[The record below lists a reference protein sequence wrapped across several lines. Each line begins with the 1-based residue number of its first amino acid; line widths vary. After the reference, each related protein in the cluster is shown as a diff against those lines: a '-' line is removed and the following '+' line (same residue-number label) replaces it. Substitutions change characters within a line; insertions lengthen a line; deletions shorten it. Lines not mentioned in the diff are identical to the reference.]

1 MVVRVS
7 QAVRGGRLERRSK
20 LAQAT
25 GLPESQAPPPRLAAE
40 STAEEPP
47 LAGGLAGGRDREGEL
62 RADGAGLGR
71 APPPPK
77 DLGTWIARDRA
88 VSPFKAEQKWGVGG
102 DIKKDRKELKLDPR
116 TWKPHPLLPTSP

>member
-1 MVVRVS
+1 MVVRVL
-7 QAVRGGRLERRSK
+7 QAVRGGCLAWRSK
-20 LAQAT
+20 LARAT

-47 LAGGLAGGRDREGEL
+47 LAGGLAGGPDREGEL

-77 DLGTWIARDRA
+77 DLGTWIARARA
-88 VSPFKAEQKWGVGG
+88 VSTFKAEQK
-102 DIKKDRKELKLDPR
+102 
-116 TWKPHPLLPTSP
+116 

>member
-1 MVVRVS
+1 MVVRIS
-7 QAVRGGRLERRSK
+7 QAVRGGRLARRSK
-20 LAQAT
+20 LVRAT

-47 LAGGLAGGRDREGEL
+47 LAGGLAGGPDREGEL

-77 DLGTWIARDRA
+77 DLGTWILRDRA
-88 VSPFKAEQKWGVGG
+88 VSTYKAEQK
-102 DIKKDRKELKLDPR
+102 
-116 TWKPHPLLPTSP
+116 